1 MKIQK
6 RFLLPLLVVISLTL
20 LLGVAFWFHN
30 PTESI
35 VGGWEIEA
43 SVINP
48 NSAGENAV
56 GQVQFYFYEDLT
68 GKEIMT
74 AQGNTTQLDFTY
86 QINDDTL
93 CITHKTGAVWNFPYT
108 LKEDV
113 LTLEQNAASIKY
125 HKIKEN

>member
-1 MKIQK
+1 MKKQK
-6 RFLLPLLVVISLTL
+6 IFLIPLLFVIVLAMI
-20 LLGVAFWFHN
+20 LGIVFWFHN

-35 VGGWEIEA
+35 VGGWETEA

-48 NSAGENAV
+48 YSAEKNAV
-56 GQVQFYFYEDLT
+56 GQVQFYFYEDLNGT
-68 GKEIMT
+68 EILIS
-74 AQGNTTQLDFTY
+74 QGNTTQRDFTY
-86 QINDDTL
+86 QIIDDTL

-108 LKEDV
+108 LKDDV